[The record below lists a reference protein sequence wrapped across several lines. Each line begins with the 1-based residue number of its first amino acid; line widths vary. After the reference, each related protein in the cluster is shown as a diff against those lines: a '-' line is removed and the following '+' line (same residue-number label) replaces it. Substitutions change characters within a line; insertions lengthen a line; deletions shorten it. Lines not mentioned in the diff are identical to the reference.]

1 VEFCTV
7 TEANPALAA
16 LNQIN
21 ARLSA
26 GKPFVKV
33 SSAAEVLFYLEFAAS
48 ALKRSMSRSRER
60 GDTKIVALNYR
71 RR

>member
-1 VEFCTV
+1 M
-7 TEANPALAA
+7 AHSINPLRARGASAASPCAL

-48 ALKRSMSRSRER
+48 ALNKAAPRPR
-60 GDTKIVALNYR
+60 
-71 RR
+71 